1 MRLHTTSL
9 PRLAVIILSAVA
21 LTLGGCSSSKKA
33 TSKTKTTS
41 YVKPKPSS
49 QNRDVSLEGLSGSE
63 RTLISEARQWLG
75 TPYKY
80 GGNTRSGVDCSGF
93 VYHVYRNSLDISLPR
108 NSARQH
114 DYCSKV
120 KREDLATGDLVFF
133 ATNKGSRSVSHVGLY
148 VGDNKMIHAST
159 RRGVIVQDLSDDYY
173 KKAYVGAG
181 RVSEFASLTK
191 ADKKKKSAK
200 AKSKSE
206 NATPERAP
214 ERAKEPTPV
223 KSDKP
228 AQQETEAASPVQPG
242 TSATPGQGAATVAP
256 ADSPFYE
263 FETPESDETP
273 ANDEP
278 TATSGSSPAVI
289 APESRNAQSTG
300 NTPETASSATIQP
313 APAKAVKISPSPTQ
327 TATTTGEARTQVL
340 SKLPDLQ

>member
-33 TSKTKTTS
+33 TSKPKTTG

-49 QNRDVSLEGLSGSE
+49 PSRDVSLEGLSGSE
-63 RTLISEARQWLG
+63 RTLISEAREWLG

-191 ADKKKKSAK
+191 ADKKNKKNAAPK
-200 AKSKSE
+200 VPTQDTTPQTPPQGGASKVSPAQG
-206 NATPERAP
+206 ATTV
-214 ERAKEPTPV
+214 TPV
-223 KSDKP
+223 QGVP
-228 AQQETEAASPVQPG
+228 ASV
-242 TSATPGQGAATVAP
+242 STPDAVTT
-256 ADSPFYE
+256 DSPFYE
-263 FETPESDETP
+263 FDSLETDNEEP
-273 ANDEP
+273 A
-278 TATSGSSPAVI
+278 TGSVSSPAVNNPVSGDTKTSENTQ
-289 APESRNAQSTG
+289 ANG
-300 NTPETASSATIQP
+300 NTQSAGNTQGTVSEASTQP
-313 APAKAVKISPSPTQ
+313 APAKAVKINPSPTQ
-327 TATTTGEARTQVL
+327 STTISADARTQVL
-340 SKLPDLQ
+340 STLPDLQ